1 MNFEI
6 VSPIMGF
13 EDIKT
18 LELKKIDEIFATII
32 APNGISWSLVNPYV
46 LREYKITLPFH
57 SQILLDFRK
66 DSSFEVYCMMIIQHP
81 LELSKVNFLAP
92 LIFNLTNK
100 RALQV
105 YFNANDYPDFV
116 KLESLKHFSK

>member
-18 LELKKIDEIFATII
+18 LELKKIDEIFATLI

-46 LREYKITLPFH
+46 LREYKIALPFH